1 MLRSVAIAA
10 IALCTIGTAYASS
23 DDAWA
28 EFQAEVEAGCIAA
41 AAPLLSNAL
50 AIVDP
55 FGSESY
61 GFAVVTGET
70 SVGTIMS
77 AICVMN
83 KQTRAFEIG
92 GELDIVFTP
101 AQKAE

>member
-1 MLRSVAIAA
+1 MLKPVAIAA
-10 IALCTIGTAYASS
+10 IAFCAVGTAYASS

-28 EFQAEVEAGCIAA
+28 EFQAEVETGCIQA
-41 AAPLLSNAL
+41 AAPFLSNAL

-70 SVGTIMS
+70 SVGKLMS
-77 AICVMN
+77 AICVMD

-101 AQKAE
+101 AQTAE